1 MPDPSSQFD
10 GASETTEVVGTTG
23 VAQLRR
29 VWAASNPKAHV
40 LVLHGVAE
48 HSGRYEHVG
57 ASWVKAGFSARSF
70 DHVGHGRSGGKRGHV
85 DSFDVFLDDIE
96 ANLTDLRTN
105 GLPVV
110 LMAHSLGGLMALA
123 YCESDRPAPDVLLL
137 SGPALGVDLKTWRR
151 VGAPVLGRAIPTLFV
166 KAEFHGD
173 LLSTDPDVG
182 ARYEADPL
190 RVHGQTAGLGKAVLG
205 AMKTTNANLSKISIP
220 TMVVHGG
227 MDRIVPAHFSEPV
240 GDLPVA
246 TRRELP
252 GLAHEVLNEPSWRE
266 TMQSYVNFTNGAL
279 GLTPE
284 G

>member
-10 GASETTEVVGTTG
+10 GASETSEVKGRTG
-23 VAQLRR
+23 VAQFRR
-29 VWAASNPKAHV
+29 VWSAPDPSAHV

-57 ASWVKAGFSARSF
+57 SSWVKAGFSARAF
-70 DHVGHGRSGGKRGHV
+70 DHFGHGRSGGKRGHV

-96 ANLTDLRTN
+96 DNLTDLRSN

-123 YCESDRPAPDVLLL
+123 YCVSDRPAPDVLLL
-137 SGPALGVDLKTWRR
+137 SGPALGAEVATWRR
-151 VGAPVLGRAIPTLFV
+151 VGAPVLGRAIPTLFI
-166 KAEFHGD
+166 KSEFDGS

-182 ARYEADPL
+182 TRYEADPL
-190 RVHGQTAGLGKAVLG
+190 RVKGQTAGLGKAVFA
-205 AMKTTNANLSKISIP
+205 AMKTTNENLSKISMP

-227 MDRIVPAHFSEPV
+227 NDRIVPAHFSEPI
-240 GDLPVA
+240 GDLVIA

-252 GLAHEVLNEPSWRE
+252 GLAHEVLNEPSWRD

-279 GLTPE
+279 GLTPKE
-284 G
+284 